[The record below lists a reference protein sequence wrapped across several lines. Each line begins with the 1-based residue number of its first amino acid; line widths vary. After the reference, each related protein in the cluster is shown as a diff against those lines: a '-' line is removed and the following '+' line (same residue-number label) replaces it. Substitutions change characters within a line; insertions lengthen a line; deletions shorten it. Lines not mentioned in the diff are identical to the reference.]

1 MARDAGTIRIR
12 SGWCEMHLSFISSL
26 TLSQSGKG
34 DFRPFPFSGAG
45 PAAGGRACKDARKR
59 GRSLYPCMFACLP
72 LLVALFADSAFASTF
87 ASTIG
92 RDTVFSFRP
101 VSVLQANT
109 AEMVPYVGIFNF
121 FFTLELFFGIFACFL
136 RLVIRVFRM

>member
-12 SGWCEMHLSFISSL
+12 SGWCEMHSFISSL
-26 TLSQSGKG
+26 TLSRSGKG

-72 LLVALFADSAFASTF
+72 LLVALFADSAF